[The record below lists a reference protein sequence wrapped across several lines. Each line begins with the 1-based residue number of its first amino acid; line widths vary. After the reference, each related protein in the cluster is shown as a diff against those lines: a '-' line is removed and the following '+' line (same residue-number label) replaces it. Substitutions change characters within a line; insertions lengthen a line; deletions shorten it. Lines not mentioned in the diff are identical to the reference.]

1 MALFISTLVQWVI
14 LPLIM
19 LAIFAFC
26 CVIVG
31 TARTPESKVSSWAGL
46 FAGLLI
52 FVVYVVSQLG
62 QIREPDFRSGT
73 LPGMLWTPLG
83 CGLVAGFVF
92 LGFVQAAVPT
102 RLVGLITLTLAASS
116 TSAIFT
122 YTFIDQLRLS
132 VLYWTLGAT
141 LGTLVHIVLFPT
153 SVEHIVRHGGPREQ
167 PPADDPLQGSPELD
181 FLSQP
186 KSPAPKGSCS
196 ADGDAL
202 FLHRPA
208 ASCEAEVP
216 TT

>member
-14 LPLIM
+14 IPLIM
-19 LAIFAFC
+19 LAIFGFC

-31 TARTPESKVSSWAGL
+31 TARTSESRISSWADL

-62 QIREPDFRSGT
+62 QIREPNFAIAS
-73 LPGMLWTPLG
+73 LPGMLWLPMG
-83 CGLVAGFVF
+83 YGLAAGFVF

-122 YTFIDQLRLS
+122 YTFVDQLRLS

-153 SVEHIVRHGGPREQ
+153 SIDHIARRGGSRGLAPTENLLPSSSRLEC
-167 PPADDPLQGSPELD
+167 
-181 FLSQP
+181 LSQ
-186 KSPAPKGSCS
+186 SNGPAPTGSRPGNDE
-196 ADGDAL
+196 APDL
-202 FLHRPA
+202 NRPA
-208 ASCEAEVP
+208 ASCQAVVP
-216 TT
+216 TA

>member
-1 MALFISTLVQWVI
+1 MATFITVLVQWVV

-19 LAIFAFC
+19 FAIFAFC
-26 CVIVG
+26 CIIVG
-31 TARTPESKVSSWAGL
+31 TARSPETKISSWAGL

-62 QIREPDFRSGT
+62 QIREPDFRT
-73 LPGMLWTPLG
+73 AALPGMLWYSLG
-83 CGLVAGFVF
+83 YGLVAGFVF

-141 LGTLVHIVLFPT
+141 LGTLLHIVLFPT
-153 SVEHIVRHGGPREQ
+153 SVGHIVRRGPSLAQPMAEEPRESSLE
-167 PPADDPLQGSPELD
+167 PSFCLRSAD
-181 FLSQP
+181 
-186 KSPAPKGSCS
+186 SPAREMSEKAPIAPAVNHPS
-196 ADGDAL
+196 A
-202 FLHRPA
+202 F
-208 ASCEAEVP
+208 
-216 TT
+216 

>member
-1 MALFISTLVQWVI
+1 MALFISVLVQWVVI
-14 LPLIM
+14 PLIM
-19 LAIFAFC
+19 FAIFAFC
-26 CVIVG
+26 SIIVA
-31 TARTPESKVSSWAGL
+31 TARTPEAKVSSWAGF

-62 QIREPDFRSGT
+62 QIREPDFRT
-73 LPGMLWTPLG
+73 AALPGMLWYPLC

-141 LGTLVHIVLFPT
+141 LGTLLHIVLFPM
-153 SVEHIVRHGGPREQ
+153 SVEHIVRRGSSGDPSMAGEPRESSPWPHLGL
-167 PPADDPLQGSPELD
+167 PPDGLSPQELSNEVNGADPVKR
-181 FLSQP
+181 LS
-186 KSPAPKGSCS
+186 
-196 ADGDAL
+196 
-202 FLHRPA
+202 
-208 ASCEAEVP
+208 ASRESVVP
-216 TT
+216 MA